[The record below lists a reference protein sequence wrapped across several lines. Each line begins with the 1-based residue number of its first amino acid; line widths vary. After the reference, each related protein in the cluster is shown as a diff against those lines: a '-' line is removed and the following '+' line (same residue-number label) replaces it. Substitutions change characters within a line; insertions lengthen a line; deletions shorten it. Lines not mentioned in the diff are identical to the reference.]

1 MIKSYKNSFLA
12 VALAGGMIGFGG
24 CGAAAPIPVA
34 AGNGNAAKTVA
45 VVNKP
50 ANAAV
55 ENVSVGGSVNP
66 TTEARTPVKTEKVVS
81 AEAPKGK
88 KIGVA
93 ECDEYI
99 AKYEACVNGKVPE
112 AERAA
117 LLAPMEMLRR
127 GWTKA
132 VTNPPAKAALAGG
145 CNIALATAK
154 ESLSAFSCNW

>member
-1 MIKSYKNSFLA
+1 MTKSHKNSFLA

-24 CGAAAPIPVA
+24 CGAAAPDPVST
-34 AGNGNAAKTVA
+34 GGGNAAKTVA

-55 ENVSVGGSVNP
+55 ENVSPGSVNP
-66 TTEARTPVKTEKVVS
+66 ANAARPPVKTEKVAAADAS
-81 AEAPKGK
+81 GGK

-99 AKYEACVNGKVPE
+99 AKYEACINGKVPE
-112 AERAA
+112 AKRAA
-117 LLAPMEMLRR
+117 LLAPLEMLRQ
-127 GWTKA
+127 GWVKA
-132 VTNPPAKAALAGG
+132 AANPPAKAALAGG

-154 ESLSAFSCNW
+154 ESLSAFSCDW